1 MARQVVT
8 TTTLTDDIDGSTA
21 SSTIAFSYE
30 GTNYEIDLSKANA
43 KAFEK
48 TMALYVGHARKVRN
62 TRRTSP
68 RRANA
73 TDLGAVREWAR
84 ANGYDVSDRGRVS
97 AVILEAYAAH

>member
-1 MARQVVT
+1 M

-43 KAFEK
+43 RAFEK

-62 TRRTSP
+62 TRRTSQ

-73 TDLGAVREWAR
+73 TDLGALREWAR

-97 AVILEAYAAH
+97 AAILEAYAAQ